1 MRHEHSSSNFRRA
14 TSFFRA
20 RVAWTFLAAA
30 LCLGAGGRFAPRV
43 VALAGAAGTPA
54 FDIADIE
61 IRTRDKTIPLAVEIA
76 ASADQRATGLMGRAR
91 LAPNAGMLFLYPES
105 QPPESGFWMYR
116 TRIPLD
122 IAFLET
128 NGRIVAIDTMTPCA
142 SANPSR
148 CPPYLAGVEYSGALE
163 VNKGFYARH
172 DVGVGDRVIRSDTP
186 RKR

>member
-1 MRHEHSSSNFRRA
+1 MRHEPSSGGFARA
-14 TSFFRA
+14 TGFLRA
-20 RVAWTFLAAA
+20 RVAWFLAAA
-30 LCLGAGGRFAPRV
+30 LCLGAGGFAPYV
-43 VALAGAAGTPA
+43 IALAGAAGTPA
-54 FDIADIE
+54 FNVADIE

-76 ASADQRATGLMGRAR
+76 ATADQRATGLMGRAR
-91 LAPNAGMLFLYPES
+91 LAPNAGMLFLYPGS

-128 NGRIVAIDTMTPCA
+128 NGRIVAIDTMAPCA

-172 DVGVGDRVIRSDTP
+172 DVEVGDRVTWSDAQAHTQ
-186 RKR
+186 